1 MVFLNVSLCFVGP
14 DVEMLVR
21 QCVVDGGG
29 INSESEIGRSDHCNF
44 INSIKFNGTYMKGC
58 ILSCN
63 TDGCNTAS
71 SHHHA
76 TVPIALSLVLT
87 TTQFFIYK

>member
-1 MVFLNVSLCFVGP
+1 MDSSLCFVGP
-14 DVEMLVR
+14 GVEMFVR

-29 INSESEIGRSDHCNF
+29 VNSESEIGRSDHCNF

-63 TDGCNTAS
+63 TDGCNAAS
-71 SHHHA
+71 SHHY
-76 TVPIALSLVLT
+76 TFVPIALSLVLT
-87 TTQFFIYK
+87 TTKFFIYK